1 MSTIKVNTIENRTGS
16 SITIGGSSTTSLN
29 LVSTITGGTLTNTS
43 AFEAY
48 LSSNQ
53 SVSSDAW
60 TKVQINTEVFDSN
73 NNFDNSTNYR
83 FTPTVSG
90 KYHIFGAVA
99 LDASASNLAEGYVAI
114 YKNGSAFY
122 ETIFIPSSNANQ
134 FNPSIV
140 TTVEANGTTDYFELW
155 GRCTDSSGNPVFNS
169 ANRRTR
175 FGAYKLI
182 GV

>member
-1 MSTIKVNTIENRTGS
+1 MSTILVNNIKDTGNNTLLTSDGSGNIS
-16 SITIGGSSTTSLN
+16 SGGA
-29 LVSTITGGTLTNTS
+29 LTNTP
-43 AFEAY
+43 AFEGY

-73 NNFDNSTNYR
+73 NNYDNSTNYR
-83 FTPTVSG
+83 FTPTVAG
-90 KYHIFGAVA
+90 KYHIFGAIA
-99 LDASASNLAEGYVAI
+99 LDAGASNLAEGYVAI
-114 YKNGSAFY
+114 RKNGSAFY

-134 FNPSIV
+134 FSPSLV

-155 GRCTDSSGNPVFNS
+155 GRCTDTSGNPVFNS

-182 GV
+182 GA